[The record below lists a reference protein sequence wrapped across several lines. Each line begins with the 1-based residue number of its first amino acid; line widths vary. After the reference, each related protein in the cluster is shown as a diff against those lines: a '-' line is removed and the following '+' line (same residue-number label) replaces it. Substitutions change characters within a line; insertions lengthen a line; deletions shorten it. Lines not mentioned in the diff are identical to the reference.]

1 MVLDLMHVQ
10 NFHYHLVNEIYT
22 LLFLVWTI
30 AYQDILII
38 KKDILVLGGGPTNG
52 LDDTTITTETK
63 YFVKISMSRKKIYF
77 TLHYNTVN
85 SFVC

>member
-1 MVLDLMHVQ
+1 MVLDSMHVQ

-30 AYQDILII
+30 VYEDILII
-38 KKDILVLGGGPTNG
+38 KKDILVLGRGPTNG
-52 LDDTTITTETK
+52 LDDTTIITEAK
-63 YFVKISMSRKKIYF
+63 YFVNISMSRKKTYF
-77 TLHYNTVN
+77 TLHYNTVK

>member
-30 AYQDILII
+30 VYQDILII

-52 LDDTTITTETK
+52 LDDTTITTEAK

>member
-52 LDDTTITTETK
+52 LDDTTITTEAK

-85 SFVC
+85 SFVW